1 MSDGSGRVMRTELA
15 DLCITM
21 VEEFNELLS
30 SVSLNSRMGI
40 SSYFFEF
47 CRHDKA
53 NAFSEGKQVIAK
65 VHIKPGTKFHRTPQ

>member
-30 SVSLNSRMGI
+30 SVSLKSCKWR
-40 SSYFFEF
+40 
-47 CRHDKA
+47 CLVLLR
-53 NAFSEGKQVIAK
+53 VL
-65 VHIKPGTKFHRTPQ
+65 

>member
-30 SVSLNSRMGI
+30 SVSLNSRLGI
-40 SSYFFEF
+40 S
-47 CRHDKA
+47 
-53 NAFSEGKQVIAK
+53 
-65 VHIKPGTKFHRTPQ
+65 RTSSSSVGMIGRMLSQRENRS